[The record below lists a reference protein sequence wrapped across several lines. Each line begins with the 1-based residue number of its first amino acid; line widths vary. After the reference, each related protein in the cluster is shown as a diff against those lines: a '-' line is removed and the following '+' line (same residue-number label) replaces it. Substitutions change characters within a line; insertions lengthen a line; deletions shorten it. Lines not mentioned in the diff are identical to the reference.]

1 MSIWGCLL
9 PLIHQHLSGLYASAT
24 VGSIR
29 FYPAAIRQKNLCS
42 ALLNQLYCLQPVET
56 LEVLMRITE
65 PRRVR
70 RNKS

>member
-29 FYPAAIRQKNLCS
+29 FYPAAIQQKNFYS
-42 ALLNQLYCLQPVET
+42 ALLNQLYCLRSVVNVESADKNYRT
-56 LEVLMRITE
+56 
-65 PRRVR
+65 
-70 RNKS
+70 